1 MKGKTGEG
9 KKQRGRASI
18 VFETPPVITAAA
30 STVGKK
36 EGDGPLGTCFDRV
49 ELDPMLGKKTWEEA
63 ESELQSRT
71 AGLVIEK
78 SGLSREEIRYSFAGD
93 LLAQLIATSF
103 GNVNLE
109 IPMFGLYGA
118 CSTMGEGLGLG
129 AMCVEGGFADH
140 VLVSASSHFASAE
153 KQFRFPLEYGNQRL
167 EPGMN
172 VVEIA
177 RMLKLGMQTPVRV
190 TLNYARTRAFLASRL
205 ARQLDA
211 DSAEL
216 MRALTDPQLAREVGT
231 DSLQLFSIFIPN
243 TYEFYWTVSPEDF
256 VRRMRKEYDRFWT
269 PERDAA
275 RRRSGLS
282 RDEVMTLASIV
293 TEETNKADEMPR
305 VAGVYINRL
314 RKGMPLQAD
323 PTVKYALQDFSLR
336 RILHKHLRTP
346 SPYNTYLNKGLP
358 PSSIAMPSVAAID
371 GVLNF
376 ENHDYLFFCARP
388 TFDGYHSFA
397 RTYGEHLANAR
408 AYSAEL
414 NRRNIK

>member
-18 VFETPPVITAAA
+18 VFETPPMITAAA

-49 ELDPMLGKKTWEEA
+49 ELDHMLGKKTWEEA

-153 KQFRFPLEYGNQRL
+153 KQFRFPLEYGNQR
-167 EPGMN
+167 P
-172 VVEIA
+172 
-177 RMLKLGMQTPVRV
+177 
-190 TLNYARTRAFLASRL
+190 Y
-205 ARQLDA
+205 
-211 DSAEL
+211 SA
-216 MRALTDPQLAREVGT
+216 T
-231 DSLQLFSIFIPN
+231 
-243 TYEFYWTVSPEDF
+243 WTVTGCGAVIVSSGSYRGEEPPLAKITAVTTGKIVDMDF
-256 VRRMRKEYDRFWT
+256 HDSMNMG
-269 PERDAA
+269 AA
-275 RRRSGLS
+275 MAMAALGVEHALCSEPVVV
-282 RDEVMTLASIV
+282 DEHYTGELW
-293 TEETNKADEMPR
+293 
-305 VAGVYINRL
+305 
-314 RKGMPLQAD
+314 
-323 PTVKYALQDFSLR
+323 
-336 RILHKHLRTP
+336 RT
-346 SPYNTYLNKGLP
+346 
-358 PSSIAMPSVAAID
+358 AI
-371 GVLNF
+371 
-376 ENHDYLFFCARP
+376 
-388 TFDGYHSFA
+388 
-397 RTYGEHLANAR
+397 GEHKALHAQRYAQERGQPLAACYAFGDHISDLPLLALVGNPCAVNPC
-408 AYSAEL
+408 AALLAESQ
-414 NRRNIK
+414 RRGWPVLWSTVD